1 MEKKKLEILCTICAR
16 GGSKGVYSKN
26 IKNINGRPL
35 ISYTIRQAK
44 KAGVFSAIVVST
56 DSKKISN
63 VAKKYGA
70 HSWFL
75 RPKKYASDRSAK
87 LPAIKHAFQQSEKYF
102 KKKFDIIMDLDT
114 TSPLRNIRDITKS
127 LAIFRNF

>member
-35 ISYTIRQAK
+35 ISYTIRQAI
-44 KAGVFSAIVVST
+44 KAGVFSAIVVSMI
-56 DSKKISN
+56 KKISN

-70 HSWFL
+70 YSWFL

-102 KKKFDIIMDLDT
+102 KKKFDIIMDLDAT
-114 TSPLRNIRDITKS
+114 L
-127 LAIFRNF
+127 L